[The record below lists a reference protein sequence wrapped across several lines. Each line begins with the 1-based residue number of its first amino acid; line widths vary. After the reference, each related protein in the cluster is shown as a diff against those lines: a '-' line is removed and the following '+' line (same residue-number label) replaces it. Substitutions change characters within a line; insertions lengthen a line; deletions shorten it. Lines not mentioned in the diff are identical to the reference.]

1 LSLRNQENE
10 ARHLQIPRGERYK
23 VMGVGEILLTSPEAG
38 VTFAGSF
45 EYKKSA
51 PPTNASVNNTVL
63 GTKQRVSSESKL
75 GEAKEDS
82 DQVRHTI
89 EDLLGTNSEVSIA
102 VDQATREIVV
112 KVINSDTHEVIRQI
126 PPEEALHLAHTL
138 KKLQGVL
145 LDEVA

>member
-1 LSLRNQENE
+1 
-10 ARHLQIPRGERYK
+10 
-23 VMGVGEILLTSPEAG
+23 MGVGEILLTSPEAG
-38 VTFAGSF
+38 VTFAGGT

-51 PPTNASVNNTVL
+51 PPTNASVNTVL
-63 GTKQRVSSESKL
+63 GTKQRASSESKP
-75 GEAKEDS
+75 GEAKQDS
-82 DQVRHTI
+82 DKARHTI
-89 EDLLGTNSEVSIA
+89 EDLLGANSELSIA

-126 PPEEALHLAHTL
+126 PPEEALRLAHTL